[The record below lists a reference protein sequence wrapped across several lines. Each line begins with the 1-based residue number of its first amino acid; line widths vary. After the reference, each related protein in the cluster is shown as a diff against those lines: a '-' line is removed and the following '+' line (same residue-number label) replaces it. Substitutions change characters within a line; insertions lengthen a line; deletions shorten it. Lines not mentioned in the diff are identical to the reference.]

1 VPEIGGPRT
10 RSEAEVAKQ
19 SFAMG
24 GPEGVAVATS
34 RDPRAAFGCQALA
47 TQSVAAEGE
56 GHEYWVLTV
65 SAAEGFMN
73 NAG

>member
-1 VPEIGGPRT
+1 VPKICGPRT

-34 RDPRAAFGCQALA
+34 R
-47 TQSVAAEGE
+47 AAEGE
-56 GHEYWVLTV
+56 GHEDWVLPV
-65 SAAEGFMN
+65 PAVEGFMN